1 MNFWKKNGLN
11 ILISL
16 CLAAGGLL
24 GFLSAFAEGEYA
36 NALLSPRNGLLLTA
50 NAFLTF
56 FTRATGRIYLL
67 FDCVPNRD
75 YLFAAVF
82 LFLLLF
88 VLSFYSL
95 RRTVIPALVLSL
107 GVAAGY
113 GFSLFRSD
121 AGVLLYGVGFLLM
134 LAQRRQNS
142 ADGKA
147 FLCRAVGVAVCLS
160 VLFAALPVQSAPRE
174 TLRTNTKAFFHRLR
188 YEHGDPLPEGEILRD
203 TAQNQTQ
210 ETALRVQTERE
221 GELYLRGFVG
231 ERFDGARWTEL
242 PNQTMA
248 QYADLFYWLHR
259 YGFSSAAQPMLAL
272 RQAGINAEQTVRIT
286 SVSACER
293 YAFLPWGGSSA
304 ELFDP
309 DELHDSVWLAA
320 GKTAAAQAPT
330 YEKAALFSAQKA
342 IAAQPNTDY
351 LNCERAYAAFV
362 RETMLDVPDAVQTV
376 LQRQID
382 EKADAALAD
391 KICFVLDQLAACT
404 ETASPQPFSGDDA
417 IVWFL
422 DQSKSGHDAAF
433 ATAAALMLRY
443 LGVPAR
449 YAEGYYI
456 AAAAGETDVK
466 KADARVWTE
475 YYLDGVGWVPLETV
489 PDRAREERQFYS
501 AYAAAEGT
509 QSPLRRAEV
518 RQPQKPLRPGQTP
531 QTARLILRAALI
543 TLLAAVLTFLIVLLI
558 RRLRFKARMR
568 RMQALPDQEKIA
580 ALYGY
585 AQRVCAVCGVTMRDD
600 EAAALY
606 DEALFSDHAMTAQQA
621 ETMQAY
627 VNQAVAACKQADGG
641 LKRLRHILW
650 DRLY

>member
-88 VLSFYSL
+88 VLSFYAL

-113 GFSLFRSD
+113 GFGLFRSD

-160 VLFAALPVQSAPRE
+160 VLFAALPAQSAPQE
-174 TLRTNTKAFFHRLR
+174 TLRTKTETLIYRLR
-188 YEHGDPLPEGEILRD
+188 CEHGDPLPEGELLRD
-203 TAQNQTQ
+203 TAPNKTQ
-210 ETALRVQTERE
+210 ETALQVKTEQS

-231 ERFDGARWTEL
+231 ERFDGSRWTEL
-242 PNQTMA
+242 PNRTVA
-248 QYADLFYWLHR
+248 QYSGLFYWLHQ
-259 YGFSSAAQPMLAL
+259 YGFSSAAQPLLAL
-272 RQAGINAEQTVRIT
+272 RQAGINAEQTVQVT

-309 DELHDSVWLAA
+309 DELHDSVWLAD
-320 GKTAAAQAPT
+320 GKAAAAQVPA
-330 YEKAALFSAQKA
+330 YEKSSLFNAQNV
-342 IAAQPNTDY
+342 IASQPKTDY

-362 RETMLDVPDAVQTV
+362 YGTMLDVPEPVRAVF
-376 LQRQID
+376 QRQID
-382 EKADAALAD
+382 VQSDAALAD
-391 KICFVLDQLAACT
+391 KICFVLDWLGACAQ
-404 ETASPQPFSGDDA
+404 TASPQPFSGDDA

-422 DQSKSGHDAAF
+422 EQSKSGSDAAF

-449 YAEGYYI
+449 YAEGYYVS
-456 AAAAGETDVK
+456 ASAGETNVK
-466 KADARVWTE
+466 KSDARVWTE

-489 PDRAREERQFYS
+489 PDRAQEERQFYS
-501 AYAAAEGT
+501 AAAEGA
-509 QSPLRRAEV
+509 QNPLRRAEV
-518 RQPQKPLRPGQTP
+518 RQPQKPLRPGKTP
-531 QTARLILRAALI
+531 QTARLVLRAALI
-543 TLLAAVLTFLIVLLI
+543 ALLASVLALWIVLLI

-568 RMQALPDQEKIA
+568 RLRALPDKEKIA
-580 ALYGY
+580 ALYGH
-585 AQRVCAVCGVTMRDD
+585 AQHICAVCGVTMRDA
-600 EAAALY
+600 EAAALC
-606 DEALFSDHAMTAQQA
+606 DEALFSDHVMTAQQA
-621 ETMQAY
+621 ETMQRFADE
-627 VNQAVAACKQADGG
+627 AVAACKRADSG
-641 LKRLRHILW
+641 LKRIRHILW